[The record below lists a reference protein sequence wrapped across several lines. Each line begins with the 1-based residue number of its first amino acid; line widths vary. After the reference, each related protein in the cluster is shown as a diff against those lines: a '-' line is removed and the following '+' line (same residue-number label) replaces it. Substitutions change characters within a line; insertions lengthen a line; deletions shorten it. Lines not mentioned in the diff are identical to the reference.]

1 MRIDPQ
7 HPHMWDSN
15 SLPQRWLP
23 MIRYSNDAVTSVS
36 VKVCCIFMED
46 SFKIK
51 DKFFKLFCSVCPL
64 YLCFTKMILK
74 V

>member
-1 MRIDPQ
+1 MLVILRKFKDCIF
-7 HPHMWDSN
+7 
-15 SLPQRWLP
+15 LYFL
-23 MIRYSNDAVTSVS
+23 NDTVTSVS

-51 DKFFKLFCSVCPL
+51 DKFFKLICSLCLL
-64 YLCFTKMILK
+64 YLYSAKMILK